1 MIRHIYKYDINQIKV
16 IYLLYYLLK
25 ILNKMKTTK
34 TLTIGEIAA
43 QRPESQAIFEKYHI
57 DYCCGGKQTLEA
69 ACEVLNIPVEKMLN
83 ELQSIDNE
91 KIGEGD
97 PVHLPPVE
105 LIEYIQDTHHEYIR
119 TAGPVIIDMFNKVVD
134 KHGGEYPYLIGLST
148 LFYELHVDLL
158 QHMLKEEKV
167 LFPAIRQLM
176 GAGKPDDMKIPDG
189 MKLDFPVSNM
199 ELEHDRAGRLME
211 EMRKVSDN
219 YRLPENSCIT
229 WQNLYRHIDDFEK
242 DLHRHVHLENNVLF
256 PFAVSL

>member
-1 MIRHIYKYDINQIKV
+1 
-16 IYLLYYLLK
+16 
-25 ILNKMKTTK
+25 MKTTK
-34 TLTIGEIAA
+34 SLTIGEIAS

-69 ACEVLNIPVEKMLN
+69 ACEVRNIPVEKILA
-83 ELQSIDNE
+83 EIQSIDSE
-91 KIGEGD
+91 VKTDVE
-97 PVHLPPVE
+97 PVQLPPLQ
-105 LIEYIQDTHHEYIR
+105 LIEYIQDKHHEYIR
-119 TAGPVIIDMFNKVVD
+119 TAGPVIMEMFNKVVD
-134 KHGGEYPYLIGLST
+134 KHGGQYPFLTSLSA

-176 GAGKPDDMKIPDG
+176 GAAKPDDLKVPDG

-199 ELEHDRAGRLME
+199 ELEHDRAGRLMDD
-211 EMRKVSDN
+211 MRKISDN
-219 YRLPENSCIT
+219 YSLPADSCIT
-229 WQNLYRHIDDFEK
+229 WQNLYRQIDAFEK